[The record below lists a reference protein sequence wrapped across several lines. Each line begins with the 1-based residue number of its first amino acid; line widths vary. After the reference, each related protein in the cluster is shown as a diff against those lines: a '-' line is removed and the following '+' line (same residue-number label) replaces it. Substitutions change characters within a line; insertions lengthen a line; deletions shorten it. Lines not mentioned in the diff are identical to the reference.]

1 MSTVICYLSKRGT
14 TEYCAKRLADLID
27 DSVEIVDVRKNP
39 VGPDWSACDTVIL
52 GVPIYGGDIE
62 REFKQFVRENW
73 RYIMAKRLA
82 LFICGMLEEKSEAE
96 LKTAYPDQLLRRAI
110 LTENF
115 GGRVYQDKLGFF
127 ERTAFRMVTKIK
139 EDYSNL
145 SEEKIAAFAERVN
158 AARSATEAES
168 NEGSGDGAGTN
179 DGSGDEAANN
189 PEVSEKEAL

>member
-82 LFICGMLEEKSEAE
+82 LFICGMLEKKSEAE
-96 LKTAYPDQLLRRAI
+96 IKTAYPEQLLRRAF

-127 ERTAFRMVTKIK
+127 ERIAFRMVTKIK

-158 AARSATEAES
+158 AARSAAA
-168 NEGSGDGAGTN
+168 EGSGDGAGSKA
-179 DGSGDEAANN
+179 DSGDEAANK
-189 PEVSEKEAL
+189 PKTSEKEIL